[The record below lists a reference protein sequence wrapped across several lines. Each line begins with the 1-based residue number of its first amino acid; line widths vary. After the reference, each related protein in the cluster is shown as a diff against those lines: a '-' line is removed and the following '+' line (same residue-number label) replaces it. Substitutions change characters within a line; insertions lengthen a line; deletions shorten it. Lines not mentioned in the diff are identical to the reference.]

1 MDIQV
6 ADVNSRMEVD
16 VFILGAGPAGCSA
29 ALHLA
34 PFYRTLLID
43 RNSNPKPRAGE
54 SLLPAA
60 NRLLRDMGLLDEV
73 RQQGHLPYYGN
84 QSRWGSPSLRETDFL
99 RDPMGHG
106 WHLDRQEFEIWLR
119 KKAIERGAALLA
131 PARLAHVEW
140 EANQRWKITVL
151 YDDQRSTPQSGS
163 VDQRTVIQARVLI
176 DAGGRTPVIAKRLG
190 ATRIQLDNMVCSWVI
205 GGAQTDPSQPG
216 FSYIHSTPQGWW
228 YTAPAPG
235 GKQILA
241 FHTRAGNPATAWM
254 HSAKS
259 LREQSQKIPHLGERI
274 RFEGIDQG
282 SWQWQHGFTAANSAM
297 TQPAVGTAWLTAGDA
312 ALSFDPLSSQG
323 IFNALYTGLAASE
336 SAYRFLQGQISDFA
350 EYQRQL
356 EAIRAAYERH
366 LQEWYRSETRWSGE
380 EFWMGR

>member
-1 MDIQV
+1 
-6 ADVNSRMEVD
+6 MEVD

-43 RNSNPKPRAGE
+43 RNSKPKPRVGE

-60 NRLLRDMGLLDEV
+60 NRLLRDMGLLDEF
-73 RQQGHLPYYGN
+73 RGQGHLPYHGN
-84 QSRWGSPSLRETDFL
+84 QSRWGSQFLRETDFL

-106 WHLDRQEFEIWLR
+106 WHLDRQKFEIWLR

-140 EANQRWKITVL
+140 DGHQGWKITVL
-151 YDDQRSTPQSGS
+151 YDGQCRA
-163 VDQRTVIQARVLI
+163 IQARLLI

-205 GGAQTDPSQPG
+205 GAAQTDHSQPG

-228 YTAPAPG
+228 YTAPVPG

-254 HSAKS
+254 HPAKS
-259 LREQSQKIPHLGERI
+259 LIERAQKIPELGERI
-274 RFEGIDQG
+274 RFEVFEQG
-282 SWQWQHGFTAANSAM
+282 SRGWQHGLTAANSAI
-297 TQPAVGTAWLTAGDA
+297 TQPAVGSAWLTAGDA

-323 IFNALYTGLAASE
+323 IFNALYTGLSASE
-336 SAYRFLQGQISDFA
+336 SVYRFLQGEISDFA
-350 EYQRQL
+350 EYQVQL

-366 LQEWYRSETRWSGE
+366 LHEWYRSETRWSRE